1 MFGNRGRVK
10 GPLVAGK
17 DGPAQWLRLKR
28 TTGCSGLPGTV
39 TECWGRPGLLRAQK
53 GWEHHQPFARRSDT
67 QCHLSGLCGV
77 GRCWVCCF
85 GRLFHLCEQVCHWE
99 AIANALG
106 PKGRV
111 PRVQIGSAFSAH
123 EDAPKCW
130 VCWKLF
136 NPPPWMCSFLNFSAI
151 LKPCVSPVLGPAFC
165 NATQQCTGPR
175 YLVYGSGQS
184 QFSPLS
190 VGAVAWTSTQHGARV
205 FKSSSNSQH
214 LN

>member
-1 MFGNRGRVK
+1 M
-10 GPLVAGK
+10 PSHWLVWSRQVLGVLLWEVVSSVWAGLS
-17 DGPAQWLRLKR
+17 LRSHCQCSWPKR
-28 TTGCSGLPGTV
+28 
-39 TECWGRPGLLRAQK
+39 K
-53 GWEHHQPFARRSDT
+53 
-67 QCHLSGLCGV
+67 
-77 GRCWVCCF
+77 
-85 GRLFHLCEQVCHWE
+85 
-99 AIANALG
+99 
-106 PKGRV
+106 RV

-136 NPPPWMCSFLNFSAI
+136 NPPLWMCSFLNFSAI